1 MNKTT
6 WVIAIDIA
14 CEFVPFTDILS
25 DVILLIAVWPRTA
38 VVAPDDVEG
47 CGERALWYLA
57 LSFTVVGTLVDLFP
71 EMLLVSEIVLHPSV
85 LTSPGSMG
93 TLLRLVFS
101 DGKPV
106 VVFAATEEFE
116 KPLAPPLLAIRDSLR
131 RRLSSVATA
140 FFLRDGCG
148 ASSPKWTYAGL
159 VGVLV
164 GGELLTA
171 IGACL
176 FLRIE
181 FGWPA
186 LISLLASLLALL
198 ISVRCH
204 MRRVGEKTLHLCHES
219 ATGNGGR
226 LFEFLLPGP
235 VTLTRFLLAVP
246 VWPMLLVYSEGAS
259 FWPFSM
265 ASRGDHS
272 LPPSE
277 ESLWAN
283 PWDWFRVAV
292 PSLSR
297 SDNDSPLSYV
307 YWAIVPHLL
316 WTLVS
321 AVWVGLLGAANLVC
335 WYFGHAEDWS
345 AHSWGVYFSSQESPF
360 SVWSSR
366 LQSALGM
373 GFTAWA
379 AREFRRL
386 LAFSAALAAVVVQG
400 YRRGACLEQEWAFVF
415 AVAAWWIAVLIGHAA
430 RKKNIFKP
438 LNEAAGPAV
447 ANRW

>member
-1 MNKTT
+1 
-6 WVIAIDIA
+6 
-14 CEFVPFTDILS
+14 
-25 DVILLIAVWPRTA
+25 
-38 VVAPDDVEG
+38 
-47 CGERALWYLA
+47 
-57 LSFTVVGTLVDLFP
+57 
-71 EMLLVSEIVLHPSV
+71 
-85 LTSPGSMG
+85 
-93 TLLRLVFS
+93 
-101 DGKPV
+101 
-106 VVFAATEEFE
+106 
-116 KPLAPPLLAIRDSLR
+116 
-131 RRLSSVATA
+131 A
-140 FFLRDGCG
+140 FFRRDGCVG
-148 ASSPKWTYAGL
+148 DRAPKWTYPGL

-204 MRRVGEKTLHLCHES
+204 MRRVGEKALHQCHES
-219 ATGNGGR
+219 ATGQGGR

-272 LPPSE
+272 LPPSD

-292 PSLSR
+292 PSLSQ

-316 WTLVS
+316 WALV
-321 AVWVGLLGAANLVC
+321 ATVWVGILGVGNLVC
-335 WYFGHAEDWS
+335 WYFGHAE
-345 AHSWGVYFSSQESPF
+345 
-360 SVWSSR
+360 
-366 LQSALGM
+366 
-373 GFTAWA
+373 
-379 AREFRRL
+379 
-386 LAFSAALAAVVVQG
+386 
-400 YRRGACLEQEWAFVF
+400 
-415 AVAAWWIAVLIGHAA
+415 
-430 RKKNIFKP
+430 
-438 LNEAAGPAV
+438 
-447 ANRW
+447 

>member
-1 MNKTT
+1 MS
-6 WVIAIDIA
+6 A
-14 CEFVPFTDILS
+14 CAS
-25 DVILLIAVWPRTA
+25 SWTA
-38 VVAPDDVEG
+38 VVHQAV
-47 CGERALWYLA
+47 CQ
-57 LSFTVVGTLVDLFP
+57 V
-71 EMLLVSEIVLHPSV
+71 PS
-85 LTSPGSMG
+85 TNPTPS
-93 TLLRLVFS
+93 
-101 DGKPV
+101 
-106 VVFAATEEFE
+106 
-116 KPLAPPLLAIRDSLR
+116 LAPPAYPAAAVSLPR
-131 RRLSSVATA
+131 AR
-140 FFLRDGCG
+140 
-148 ASSPKWTYAGL
+148 L

-204 MRRVGEKTLHLCHES
+204 MRRVGEKALHRCHES

-283 PWDWFRVAV
+283 PWDWFRV
-292 PSLSR
+292 
-297 SDNDSPLSYV
+297 
-307 YWAIVPHLL
+307 
-316 WTLVS
+316 S
-321 AVWVGLLGAANLVC
+321 AR
-335 WYFGHAEDWS
+335 
-345 AHSWGVYFSSQESPF
+345 PP
-360 SVWSSR
+360 
-366 LQSALGM
+366 
-373 GFTAWA
+373 
-379 AREFRRL
+379 
-386 LAFSAALAAVVVQG
+386 
-400 YRRGACLEQEWAFVF
+400 
-415 AVAAWWIAVLIGHAA
+415 
-430 RKKNIFKP
+430 KN
-438 LNEAAGPAV
+438 
-447 ANRW
+447 